1 MSCLGHKLLLDRL
14 QVENPHHGGCH
25 QRTIPG
31 CKESFPG
38 SSMTSLTTFIQQ
50 RRTLS
55 SYFEIF
61 LDKCRDLFDPSIE
74 TLAVHED
81 KDRAIYVKGATEW
94 FVS

>member
-1 MSCLGHKLLLDRL
+1 
-14 QVENPHHGGCH
+14 
-25 QRTIPG
+25 
-31 CKESFPG
+31 
-38 SSMTSLTTFIQQ
+38 MTSLTTFIQQ